1 VSALLPHLLDRIRQ
15 TGPLTIADYMAECLT
30 HPVHGYYTTRD
41 PLGASGDF
49 TTAPEISQ
57 MFGEMIGVC
66 LAQSWIDQGRPSPF
80 ALAEFGPGRGT
91 LMADILRA
99 ANGVPCF
106 PDAAEVHLVEVSE
119 PLRARQAEAL
129 AGYRPVWH
137 GRSGD
142 LPALPLWLVA
152 NEFLDTLPV
161 RQFLRTGAGWAERM
175 VGAEGGRLIFGLAPP
190 APHAALAHR
199 LEDTDEGDLV
209 EVSAAAE
216 AAAEEVGARIAR
228 HGGAALFVDYGG
240 WRSKGNTFQA
250 LRAHEGVHPLD
261 APGTADLTAHV
272 DFEAVARAGRRS
284 GAAVT
289 AMTTQG
295 MFLERLGITA
305 RARALAR
312 GAGGDRS
319 DRIASEHRRLT
330 HPEEMGDLFKV
341 MAMHPRTQPPPPGFE
356 P

>member
-1 VSALLPHLLDRIRQ
+1 VSGLLPHLLDRIRQ

-30 HPVHGYYTTRD
+30 HPAHGYYTTRD
-41 PLGASGDF
+41 PLGAAGDF

-66 LAQSWIDQGRPSPF
+66 LAQAWLDHGRPAPF
-80 ALAEFGPGRGT
+80 ALAELGPGRGT

-99 ANGVPCF
+99 VKGVPGF
-106 PDAAEVHLVEVSE
+106 LEAAEVHLVEVSR

-129 AGYRPVWH
+129 AGVEPVWH
-137 GRSGD
+137 DRIAD
-142 LPALPLWLVA
+142 LPALPLFLIA
-152 NEFLDTLPV
+152 NEFLDTMPI
-161 RQFLRTGAGWAERM
+161 RQFLRVGGGWAERM
-175 VGAEGGRLIFGLAPP
+175 VGAEGEALIFGLAPP
-190 APHAALAHR
+190 APLALLAHR
-199 LEDTDEGDLV
+199 MEDTGDGDLV

-216 AAAEEVGARIAR
+216 AVAEEMGARIAR
-228 HGGAALFVDYGG
+228 DGGVAMFVDYGG

-272 DFEAVARAGRRS
+272 DFETVARAGGRS

-295 MFLERLGITA
+295 VFLERLGITD

-312 GAGGDRS
+312 GDRS
-319 DRIASEHRRLT
+319 DRIAAEHRRLT

-341 MAMHPRTQPPPPGFE
+341 MALHPDTMPPPPGFD

>member
-1 VSALLPHLLDRIRQ
+1 VSGLLPLLLDRIRR
-15 TGPLTIADYMAECLT
+15 TGPLTVADYMAECLT

-41 PLGASGDF
+41 PLGAAGDF

-66 LAQSWIDQGRPSPF
+66 LAQAWLDHGSPTPF
-80 ALAEFGPGRGT
+80 GLVELGPGRGT

-99 ANGVPCF
+99 TKGVPGF
-106 PDAAEVHLVEVSE
+106 HDGLRIGLVEVSA
-119 PLRARQAEAL
+119 PLKARQAAAL
-129 AGYRPVWH
+129 EGFRPAWH
-137 GRSGD
+137 DRIAD
-142 LPALPLWLVA
+142 LPALPLYLVA
-152 NEFLDTLPV
+152 NEFLDTAPI

-175 VGAEGGRLIFGLAPP
+175 IGAEGDRLIFGLAPA
-190 APHAALAHR
+190 APLGHLAHR
-199 LEDTDEGDLV
+199 IADTAEGDLV

-216 AAAEEVGARIAR
+216 AVAGEVGARIAR
-228 HGGAALFVDYGG
+228 DGGAAVFVDYGG
-240 WRSKGNTFQA
+240 WRSRGNTFQA

-272 DFEAVARAGRRS
+272 DFEAVARAARAS

-295 MFLERLGITA
+295 AFLERLGITA
-305 RARALAR
+305 RAQALAR
-312 GAGGDRS
+312 ADRT
-319 DRIASEHRRLT
+319 DRIAVEHRRLT
-330 HPEEMGDLFKV
+330 HPQEMGDLFKV
-341 MAMHPRTQPPPPGFE
+341 IAVYRHDRPPPPGFG